1 MLTRCQ
7 RRVEDIVL
15 PRAATSVLRLI
26 DLAELRGRQ
35 DN

>member
-7 RRVEDIVL
+7 RRVEGIVL